1 LVINAIAS
9 DSTDTGQIN
18 VPSAIRFFRTQAN
31 MLTTSSTG
39 IASPST
45 FTSGDKVWVRHDFL
59 VDAVDAS
66 AYRFTLQRAWV
77 CWTSSAASGF
87 VPSVA
92 GSGTGCSAD
101 IAGVMEARL
110 GQRVLLYNVSE
121 PTNNGAILDVVAP
134 VGSIEKSRIFEFDLV
149 EPTDA
154 GWPNG
159 RSVHNGFGV
168 NALPLVVDA
177 TIRTYYFHL
186 VSQVSQSSL
195 SKRGMKSMELHTII
209 APGSNNNINDGL
221 MRRAAGGAVPASSS
235 GTGLSAIS
243 IATESSPNSGSA
255 LASWIDLL
263 LRN

>member
-1 LVINAIAS
+1 
-9 DSTDTGQIN
+9 
-18 VPSAIRFFRTQAN
+18 
-31 MLTTSSTG
+31 
-39 IASPST
+39 
-45 FTSGDKVWVRHDFL
+45 
-59 VDAVDAS
+59 
-66 AYRFTLQRAWV
+66 
-77 CWTSSAASGF
+77 

-134 VGSIEKSRIFEFDLV
+134 SGSIEKSRIFEFDLV

-186 VSQVSQSSL
+186 VSQVSQSPL
-195 SKRGMKSMELHTII
+195 SKRGMKSMEVHTII
-209 APGSNNNINDGL
+209 APGANNDNINNGL
-221 MRRAAGGAVPASSS
+221 MRRAGAVLASSS

-263 LRN
+263 N